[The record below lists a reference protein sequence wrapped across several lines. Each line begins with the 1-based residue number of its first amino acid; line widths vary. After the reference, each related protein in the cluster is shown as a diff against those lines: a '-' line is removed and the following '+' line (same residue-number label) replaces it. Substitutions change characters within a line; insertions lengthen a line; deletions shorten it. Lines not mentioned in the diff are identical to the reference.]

1 MTVVN
6 EASSA
11 VGPGFQKSAD
21 VDPGARIGQG
31 VRVWHL
37 AQIREEAVVGDG
49 CQIGRGAYVGPG
61 VVMGRN
67 CKLQNHALVYEPARL
82 ADGVFVGP
90 AAVLTNDEFPRAVT
104 PDGVLKRNDDWV
116 QVGVTV
122 GTGAAIGARA
132 VCVAPL
138 VIGAWAMIA
147 AGAVVTR
154 DVPDYAVVAGVPARH
169 LGWVGEAGRRLEA
182 VELDG
187 PQASTGATAP
197 GSLWRCPATGQ
208 LYRETEARL
217 EKLEARS

>member
-1 MTVVN
+1 MTEVN
-6 EASSA
+6 EESSTASN
-11 VGPGFQKSAD
+11 GIQMSAD
-21 VDPGARIGQG
+21 VDPRAWIGRR

-37 AQIREEAVVGDG
+37 AQVREEAVVGDG

-104 PDGVLKRNDDWV
+104 PDGALKRHDDWV
-116 QVGVTV
+116 RVGVTV

-154 DVPDYAVVAGVPARH
+154 DVPDYAVVAGVPARR

-182 VELDG
+182 VGLDG

-197 GSLWRCPATGQ
+197 GGLWRCPATGQ

-217 EKLEARS
+217 EKLETRS